1 MLDKTMPQ
9 NPMPQNRDNIIEH
22 QNSGPLNSQP
32 QIIPPFDGLLALRGL
47 ACSVVIL
54 MHCLTPTVRKTLQVR
69 NIDLS
74 WIFFGHGFAGVWI
87 FFTLS
92 GYLMGKAFFAER
104 YEISYQGFSKFYRNR
119 VIRIFPL
126 YYFVLFFQTI
136 LVYPDGLRIE
146 NWGYMLKP
154 LTFTLALVPGNLVN
168 GSLWSL
174 STEIQFY
181 LLVPFIF
188 LLTRN
193 LVHRSK
199 SFILV
204 VMLGVAASFM
214 GIRGLIWYSLYDAMR
229 ADFWLYVR
237 HIYYPL
243 LTNLD
248 LFLLG
253 FLMNALFQNQHVAKP
268 GKIGI
273 IGYLPRRF
281 SRVWDWLHQS
291 IRSNCHLLG
300 VLLIL
305 GFYLATSH
313 HLYFQEQWSS
323 PTRTFSGFRTSMTSL
338 FLPSLTALTVC
349 LFIGA
354 FEGWGQFKYR
364 MAALSPSIL
373 IKQPIRCVEILG
385 ILSYGLYVWHI
396 PILEHIRPIFSDP
409 FPLISFLRFVTAT
422 FVLSAITATITY
434 YLVERAAFKWKAS
447 VKSDPTP

>member
-1 MLDKTMPQ
+1 MLEQTT
-9 NPMPQNRDNIIEH
+9 PQNRDNIIEH
-22 QNSGPLNSQP
+22 QNAGSPSSQP
-32 QIIPPFDGLLALRGL
+32 QIIPPFDGLLALRGV
-47 ACSVVIL
+47 ACSIVIL
-54 MHCLTPTVRKTLQVR
+54 MHCLSPAVRKTLHVK

-92 GYLMGKAFFAER
+92 GYLMGKAFFTQR
-104 YEISYQGFSKFYRNR
+104 YDVSYQGFAKFYRNR
-119 VIRIFPL
+119 AIRIFPL
-126 YYFVLFFQTI
+126 YYFTLFFQTI

-154 LTFTLALVPGNLVN
+154 LTFTLALVPGNIVN

-174 STEIQFY
+174 STEFQFY
-181 LLVPFIF
+181 LLVPFFF
-188 LLTRN
+188 LLTRK

-199 SFILV
+199 PFVLI
-204 VMLGVAASFM
+204 VMLGVAASFI
-214 GIRGLIWYSLYDAMR
+214 GIRGLIWYSLHDAMR

-243 LTNLD
+243 FTNLD

-253 FLMNALFQNQHVAKP
+253 FLMNAIFQNQHVAKS
-268 GKIGI
+268 GDHRI

-281 SRVWDWLHQS
+281 SRVWEWLYQS

-305 GFYLATSH
+305 GLYLATSH
-313 HLYFQEQWSS
+313 HLYFQEQWNS

-338 FLPSLTALTVC
+338 FLPSLTALVVC

-354 FEGWGQFKYR
+354 FEGWGQYKYR

-373 IKQPIRCVEILG
+373 VKQPIRCVEILG

-396 PILEHIRPIFSDP
+396 PILEHIKPIFSDP

-422 FVLSAITATITY
+422 FVLSAVTATITY